1 VDCVFCA
8 IVAGEAPSRQ
18 VASGEHWTA
27 FLDISP
33 VTTGHTLVVPRRHAG
48 DLWAMSAEQAQQLM
62 GGVHEVAHLLR
73 ERLAPAGMNLLQSNG
88 VAAWQ
93 TVFHVHVHVI
103 PRYEGDGLRPPS
115 PLGPAAPEDLAAV
128 HERLTAG

>member
-1 VDCVFCA
+1 MDCVFCA
-8 IVAGEAPSRQ
+8 IVSGEAPSRSL
-18 VASGEHWTA
+18 ASGEHWAA

-33 VTTGHTLVVPRRHAG
+33 ATPGHTLVVPRRHAA
-48 DLWAMSAEQAQQLM
+48 DLFAMDRDDAQQLM
-62 GGVHEVAHLLR
+62 GGVHEVARLLR
-73 ERLAPAGMNLLQSNG
+73 DRLAPDGMNLVQSNG

-115 PLGPAAPEDLAAV
+115 PQAPRTPADLAAV
-128 HERLTAG
+128 HERITG